1 MVLPVTGVNG
11 QGLGAS
17 VFKSPLL
24 LVALALTGAVAV
36 LGIIDTE
43 GLAAFASTLVGIQF
57 ASRSWFIM
65 LAVSFMLLVS
75 IWLAL
80 SRYGQIKLGHDDDEP
95 EFSTISWLTMLFAAG
110 MGVGLLYWG
119 TAEPLTHY
127 LLIADYEDPRQSAG
141 MALFITNFHW
151 GLHAW
156 AIYALTGLVIA
167 YFGFRLGCPSLVSA
181 PIIKVFGSNTI
192 TRAVGW
198 LSDLLAIVAIAIG
211 LGGSVAMGVFQVREG
226 VTALFGLQE
235 AGMGLALGIFVVL
248 CLSYTFPLL
257 VDLSRGM
264 ALLSNTAMA
273 VAGGLMVFIL
283 LAGPTHFLMGGIVQ
297 SLGEYLSGVLTH
309 GFRTFTFMDDRV
321 GNWFQSWTLT
331 YMVWWLAWAP
341 FVGVFI
347 ARISRGRTIREF
359 LCGVILVPTA
369 FSILWFGVFGGVG
382 FFGVLRADVPIL
394 DVVRDN
400 VSGVTFFV
408 LDFFPL
414 PALTI
419 AAVVVAAF
427 LFIVTSVV
435 SAAFV
440 LGMFSTSGDLNPSTR
455 VKLSWGVVLGALG
468 LVMILSDSID
478 AVKSIIALGA
488 LPFVFIVLLL
498 VVCLL
503 KSLKTER
510 VSRS

>member
-1 MVLPVTGVNG
+1 M
-11 QGLGAS
+11 
-17 VFKSPLL
+17 FKNPLL
-24 LVALALTGAVAV
+24 LLALVITGAVAIW
-36 LGIIDTE
+36 GIIDTP
-43 GLAAFASTLVGIQF
+43 GIAAFASYLVGVQF
-57 ASRSWFIM
+57 TSRAWFIM
-65 LAVSFMLLVS
+65 LAVSFMLITS

-80 SRYGQIKLGHDDDEP
+80 SRYGGIKLGKDDDEP
-95 EFSTISWLTMLFAAG
+95 EFSTVSWLAMLFAAG

-127 LLIADYEDPRQSAG
+127 LLIAEYEDPRKAAG
-141 MALFITNFHW
+141 LALFVTNFHW

-181 PIIKVFGSNTI
+181 PIIKVCGANGL
-192 TRAVGW
+192 TRTVGW

-211 LGGSVAMGVFQVREG
+211 LGGSVAMGVFQVKEG
-226 VTALFGLQE
+226 VDALFGLDGT
-235 AGMGLALGIFVVL
+235 GMGLTLGIFVVL
-248 CLSYTFPLL
+248 CLSYILPLM

-264 ALLSNTAMA
+264 AILSNTAMA
-273 VAGGLMVFIL
+273 VASGLMIFIL
-283 LAGPTHFLMGGIVQ
+283 LAGPTHFLMGGLVEAFGDY
-297 SLGEYLSGVLTH
+297 LGGVLVH

-347 ARISRGRTIREF
+347 ARISKGRTIREF
-359 LCGVILVPTA
+359 ICGVILVPTA
-369 FSILWFGVFGGVG
+369 FSILWFGVFGGTG
-382 FFGVLRADVPIL
+382 FFGVLRGVPIL
-394 DVVRDN
+394 DVVREN
-400 VSGVTFFV
+400 VSSTTFFV
-408 LDFFPL
+408 LGHFPW
-414 PALTI
+414 PVLTI
-419 AAVVVAAF
+419 SAVVVAAF

-440 LGMFSTSGDLNPSTR
+440 LGMFSTGGDLNPSTR
-455 VKLSWGVVLGALG
+455 VKLSWGVILGALG

-503 KSLKTER
+503 KALKAER
-510 VSRS
+510 LHGS

>member
-1 MVLPVTGVNG
+1 MKGG
-11 QGLGAS
+11 SKA
-17 VFKSPLL
+17 VFGNPLL
-24 LVALALTGAVAV
+24 LVALSITGAVAAW
-36 LGIIDTE
+36 GILDTA
-43 GLAAFASTLVGIQF
+43 GLSAFASRLVAIQF
-57 ASRSWFIM
+57 TSRAWFIM
-65 LAVSFMLLVS
+65 LAVSFMLIVS
-75 IWLAL
+75 IGLAL
-80 SRYGQIKLGHDDDEP
+80 SRYGRIKLGKDQDEP
-95 EFSTISWLTMLFAAG
+95 EFSTLSWLTMLFAAG

-127 LLIADYEDPRQSAG
+127 LLIAEYEDPREAAG
-141 MALFITNFHW
+141 LALFVTNFHW

-156 AIYALTGLVIA
+156 AVYALTGLVIA
-167 YFGFRLGCPSLVSA
+167 YFGFRRGCPSLVGA
-181 PIIKVFGSNTI
+181 PIVKVFGANRV
-192 TRAVGW
+192 TRSVAW

-211 LGGSVAMGVFQVREG
+211 LGGSVAMGVFQVKEG
-226 VTALFGLQE
+226 VDALLGLQDS
-235 AGMGLALGIFVVL
+235 GMGLTLGIFALL
-248 CLSYTFPLL
+248 CLAYVLPLT

-264 ALLSNTAMA
+264 AVLSNTAMA

-283 LAGPTHFLMGGIVQ
+283 LFGPTHFLMGGIVQ
-297 SLGEYLSGVLTH
+297 AAGEYLSGVVTH
-309 GFRTFTFMDDRV
+309 GFRTFTFLDDRV
-321 GNWFQSWTLT
+321 GDWFQSWTLT

-382 FFGVLRADVPIL
+382 FYGALETDVPIL
-394 DVVRDN
+394 EVVRSN
-400 VSGVTFFV
+400 VSSVTFFV
-408 LDFFPL
+408 LDRFPL
-414 PALTI
+414 PSLTVF
-419 AAVVVAAF
+419 AVVVAAF

-440 LGMFSTSGDLNPSTR
+440 LGMFSTGGDLNPSTR
-455 VKLSWGVVLGALG
+455 VKLTWGVILGALG
-468 LVMILSDSID
+468 LVMILSGSID

-503 KSLKTER
+503 KALKTER
-510 VSRS
+510 LPQR